1 MLEKLFKLSQ
11 NGTNV
16 RTEILAGVAT
26 FLTMAYIL
34 VMNPNILSAWSGTGM
49 DFDAV
54 FVATIIA
61 SVVACL
67 IMGLWANWPIALAPG
82 MGLNAFFA
90 FVVVGAMGYSFQE
103 ALAAVFIAG
112 IVFIILSVTPARQ
125 WIINSIPKSMK
136 FGIGAGIGLFL
147 AIIGLKNGGVIV
159 ADDATLVTMGNLGS
173 WAVLMVG
180 LGFAIMAI
188 LDKLNIPGSIIIGI
202 LAVSIISWVTGQSE
216 IVGIVGAIPEPIHAF
231 SMDFGKLFEVGF
243 IGVAFAFLFV
253 DFFDTA
259 GTLTSVANLTGKV
272 DSDGKVDGIGKA
284 VLSDSVATTVG
295 ALVGTSNTTSY
306 IESGAGVKQG
316 GRTGLTAVTV
326 AVLFLLCLFFAPL
339 AKSIPVYATAPA
351 LIFVA
356 TFFLKNLR
364 DIDWDDVSEYAP
376 AALAAVL
383 IPLTFNIA
391 HGIAIGFIAYVVIKA
406 LSGRSS
412 DLNAASGVIA
422 ILSVAYFVV

>member
-34 VMNPNILSAWSGTGM
+34 VMNPNILAAWSDTGM

-202 LAVSIISWVTGQSE
+202 LAVSILSWVTGQSE

-231 SMDFGKLFEVGF
+231 SMDFGRLFEAGF